1 MKLTKNEKNLREIM
15 KGDFESEGGAVF
27 SDKLAGMVV
36 AVRPLCGSESRFCE
50 VSVAFCDFESDT
62 WNRKRGEFVALQK
75 WERGEFVVVPL
86 VDGAD
91 LVGMGRVATKFFEM
105 FA

>member
-15 KGDFESEGGAVF
+15 KGDFESEGGLLF
-27 SDKLAGMVV
+27 PDKLAGMVV
-36 AVRPLCGSESRFCE
+36 AVRPCIGSESRFCE
-50 VSVAFCDFESDT
+50 VALAFCDFETDT

-91 LVGMGRVATKFFEM
+91 LVGMGRVADKFFEM